1 MATTGKI
8 DGNNLLIYVQG
19 SAVACTTSAS
29 LSMSMS
35 SIDTTCKDSGGWAS
49 SIAGLKNW
57 ELSGEGLTE
66 FDATYGFND
75 LVTIW
80 KAGTEITVR
89 FSTNVTG
96 DKYFEG
102 KGYITDLSE
111 DAAMNDVTTY
121 SFTIQGKDEL
131 NTPTYT

>member
-8 DGNNLLIYVQG
+8 NGTNLLVYVSGQ
-19 SAVACTTSAS
+19 AIACATSHS

-35 SIDTTCKDSGGWAS
+35 SIDTTCKDSGGWTS

-57 ELSGEGLTE
+57 EISGEALTE

-80 KAGTEITVR
+80 KAGTEVTVR

-102 KGYITDLSE
+102 KAYITDLSE
-111 DAAMNDVTTY
+111 DAAMEDVTTF
-121 SFTIQGKDEL
+121 SFTFTGKDEL

>member
-8 DGNNLLIYVQG
+8 DGNNILIYVAG
-19 SAVACTTSAS
+19 TPIACTTSAS
-29 LSMSMS
+29 LSMSMAT
-35 SIDTTCKDSGGWAS
+35 IDTTCKDSGGWAS

-57 ELSGEGLTE
+57 EMSGEGLTE
-66 FDATYGFND
+66 FNATYGFND
-75 LVTIW
+75 LVSVW

-102 KGYITDLSE
+102 KAYITDLSE
-111 DAAMNDVTTY
+111 DAPQNDVVTY
-121 SFTIQGKDEL
+121 SFTFTGKDEL

>member
-8 DGNNLLIYVQG
+8 NGTNLLVYVNG
-19 SAVACTTSAS
+19 TAIACATSHS

-35 SIDTTCKDSGGWAS
+35 SIDTTCKDSGGWTS
-49 SIAGLKNW
+49 SIAGLKEW
-57 ELSGEGLTE
+57 SIDGEALTE

-80 KAGTEITVR
+80 KAGTEVTVR

-102 KGYITDLSE
+102 KAYITDLSE
-111 DAAMNDVTTY
+111 DAAMEDVTTY
-121 SFTIQGKDEL
+121 SFTFQGKDEL

>member
-1 MATTGKI
+1 M
-8 DGNNLLIYVQG
+8 
-19 SAVACTTSAS
+19 
-29 LSMSMS
+29 
-35 SIDTTCKDSGGWAS
+35 
-49 SIAGLKNW
+49 
-57 ELSGEGLTE
+57 
-66 FDATYGFND
+66 
-75 LVTIW
+75 
-80 KAGTEITVR
+80 
-89 FSTNVTG
+89 TG